1 MLLAMGEH
9 VVGKL
14 QHRLCCANCLLSVQM
29 LLLLLSCGFCSCVAF
44 MHQVTRQRATE
55 GQQEPAGSFGPADG
69 AGVNNGSGSHNS
81 SHTSSKR
88 PHRTAALSNPQPGPV
103 LPSSPLLN
111 NRQDKGRKPP
121 TPAPADLEGSSSEAF
136 AGSGSGSGHGS
147 GSTDGGSDS
156 SRLTPGVESG
166 GSEQAHKQQQQLAD
180 GGTRSASRRKQQW
193 RPCHAAL
200 Q

>member
-1 MLLAMGEH
+1 MSSLFLF
-9 VVGKL
+9 L
-14 QHRLCCANCLLSVQM
+14 QQR
-29 LLLLLSCGFCSCVAF
+29 
-44 MHQVTRQRATE
+44 TRQRATE
-55 GQQEPAGSFGPADG
+55 GQDEPAGSSGPADG
-69 AGVNNGSGSHNS
+69 VGANNGSGSHNS

-88 PHRTAALSNPQPGPV
+88 ARRTANPSNPQPGPV

-111 NRQDKGRKPP
+111 NQQDKGRKPP
-121 TPAPADLEGSSSEAF
+121 TPAPVDLDGSSSEAF
-136 AGSGSGSGHGS
+136 AGSRNSSGSS
-147 GSTDGGSDS
+147 EGGSDS

-166 GSEQAHKQQQQLAD
+166 GPAQAHKQQQLLAD